1 MKEHKPSLIT
11 IVLAFLLGLN
21 ACDIVSIPTQ
31 ETPIPGLAATLAIQT
46 MCACPELSG
55 LVFSPPPP
63 RPSTSPMPM
72 DGPGST
78 PPTIVMHT
86 LAPTRTPAPMLTPF
100 DSSSGCINAAEFIK
114 DVTIPDNTLVKPKQK
129 FTKVWRLKNV
139 GTCTWTQEYTLIYV
153 WGNQMNGQS
162 PLRLGQTVDPGAT
175 IDLRVEMVAPGSYGL
190 HQGDWM
196 LMDEEGQKFGTGY
209 KAREHF
215 WVAINIKKPGMPSFY
230 VSGGGC

>member
-1 MKEHKPSLIT
+1 
-11 IVLAFLLGLN
+11 
-21 ACDIVSIPTQ
+21 
-31 ETPIPGLAATLAIQT
+31 
-46 MCACPELSG
+46 
-55 LVFSPPPP
+55 
-63 RPSTSPMPM
+63 
-72 DGPGST
+72 
-78 PPTIVMHT
+78 
-86 LAPTRTPAPMLTPF
+86 MLTPF
-100 DSSSGCINAAEFIK
+100 DSSGGCINAAEFIK

-139 GTCTWTQEYTLIYV
+139 GTCTWTQEYALIYV

-175 IDLRVEMVAPGSYGL
+175 IDLGVEMVAPGSYGL

-196 LMDEEGQKFGTGY
+196 LTDEEGQKFGTGY

-215 WVAINIKKPGMPSFY
+215 WVAINIKKPGLPSFI